1 MPDFLHFFTFVNI
14 INRIYI
20 DCLYWRMYKT
30 LDELEDV
37 LSRKPKVRS
46 RFYKFFNELKI
57 LWLIFTVLFLWT
69 YLVTN
74 AQLVIDNFND
84 RFSPNEVYGVVEE
97 SAASSFYTQHQS
109 AQIKDAEID
118 FLIDKYKDVVYLQQD
133 IAADMNQFLQYNLN
147 SYEFT
152 FNLLPPTNRI
162 IIPAINLDVPL
173 VQTDISNYH
182 SFDES
187 TFDGDLENWVVKYP
201 TTPNPWEW
209 WNAFFFGHTSQEYWK
224 NNPYWTVFRRIPQLK
239 QNDKVQVIWDGVLYE
254 YKVVET
260 IVVKPKDVN
269 DSYVNFWEK
278 WKEYITLMWCYP
290 IWRTDKRM
298 MVFAEKI

>member
-1 MPDFLHFFTFVNI
+1 
-14 INRIYI
+14 
-20 DCLYWRMYKT
+20 MYQT
-30 LDELEDV
+30 LDDLEYI
-37 LSRKPKVRS
+37 LSHKPKARS
-46 RFYKFFNELKI
+46 RFYKLFKELKI

-84 RFSPNEVYGVVEE
+84 RFSPNEVEWISEE
-97 SAASSFYTQHQS
+97 MAESSFSTQHHS
-109 AQIKDAEID
+109 AQTKDAEID
-118 FLIDKYKDVVYLQQD
+118 LLIDKYKNVVSVQQD
-133 IAADMNQFLQYNLN
+133 IATEMDQYLQQNLN

-152 FNLLPPTNRI
+152 FNLLPPTNRLI
-162 IIPAINLDVPL
+162 VPAINLDVPL
-173 VQTDISNYH
+173 VQTDIRNYR

-187 TFDGDLENWVVKYP
+187 TFDDDLENWVVKYP
-201 TTPNPWEW
+201 TTPNPWQW

-239 QNDKVQVIWDGVLYE
+239 QNDKVQVIRDGVLYE
-254 YKVVET
+254 YKVVKT
-260 IVVKPKDVN
+260 IIVKPKEVN
-269 DSYVNFWEK
+269 DSYVNFGEE

-298 MVFAEKI
+298 MVFAERI